1 MNQAARWKAFLE
13 WWDREFPAQSGFN
26 KKYTASEV
34 VNKIED
40 KLFELK
46 TNSHL

>member
-1 MNQAARWKAFLE
+1 MNQASRWKEFLE

-26 KKYTASEV
+26 KKYKASEV

-46 TNSHL
+46 TNTRL